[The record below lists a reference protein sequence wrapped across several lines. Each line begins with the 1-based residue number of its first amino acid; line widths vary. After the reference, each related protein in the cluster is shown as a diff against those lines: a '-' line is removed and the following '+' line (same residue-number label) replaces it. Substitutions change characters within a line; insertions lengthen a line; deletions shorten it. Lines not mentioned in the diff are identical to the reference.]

1 LVGVSIEKDSA
12 WLYDIIFGYFIKTLQ
27 DKHDLEEH
35 NAFQFYP
42 YFSSLYGMEK
52 AIYFYI

>member
-1 LVGVSIEKDSA
+1 MSIEKDSA

-35 NAFQFYP
+35 NEFKFHP
-42 YFSSLYGMEK
+42 NFSSLYGMEK
-52 AIYFYI
+52 AIYIYI